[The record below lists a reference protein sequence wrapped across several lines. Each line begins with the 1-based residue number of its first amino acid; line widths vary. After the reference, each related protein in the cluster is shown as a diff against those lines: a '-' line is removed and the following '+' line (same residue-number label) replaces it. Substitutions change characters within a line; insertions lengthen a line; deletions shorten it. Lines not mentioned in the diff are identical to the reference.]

1 MTDHAEGKLSGAGD
15 RKLYWQSWIGSDS
28 SKGVIVLVHGLH
40 EHSGRYEWV
49 ATRLA
54 DAGYAVYALD
64 HAGHG
69 RSDGARGQIGRMP
82 EVVAGVDALVTLAA
96 GRHPGPAPF
105 IVAHSMGSLI
115 TLDYLVGNPQELRGI
130 VLSAPP
136 LVQDVASPLLLKVAK
151 VLSVVAPNAPTVELD
166 SETVSRDPAIVEY
179 HRTNPLMVKG
189 KIRARTG
196 AEFIG
201 AVDRVTAGLAKVT
214 QPIFVIAG
222 SADKLVKSEGANLV
236 VEGAGSTD
244 KTLKIYDGLYHEVF
258 NEPEKETVIADV
270 IAWLDER
277 N

>member
-1 MTDHAEGKLSGAGD
+1 MTDHADGKLAGAGD
-15 RKLYWQSWIGSDS
+15 RKLHWQSWIGSDT

-40 EHSGRYEWV
+40 EHSGRYDWV

-54 DAGYAVYALD
+54 DAGFAVYAID

-69 RSDGARGQIGRMP
+69 RSEGQRGQIGRMS
-82 EVVAGVDALVTLAA
+82 EVVAGVDALLALAA

-115 TLDYLVGNPQELRGI
+115 TLDYLVGNPQELRGV

-136 LVQDVASPLLLKVAK
+136 LVQDVASPVLVKVAK
-151 VLSVVAPNAPTVELD
+151 LLSVVAPNAPTVELD
-166 SETVSRDPAIVEY
+166 SETVSRDPEIVEY

-196 AEFIG
+196 AEFID
-201 AVDRVTAGLAKVT
+201 AVDRVKSGLAKVT
-214 QPIFVIAG
+214 QPILVIAG
-222 SADKLVKSEGANLV
+222 SADKLVKPEGAEIV

-270 IAWLDER
+270 IAWLGEHS
-277 N
+277 